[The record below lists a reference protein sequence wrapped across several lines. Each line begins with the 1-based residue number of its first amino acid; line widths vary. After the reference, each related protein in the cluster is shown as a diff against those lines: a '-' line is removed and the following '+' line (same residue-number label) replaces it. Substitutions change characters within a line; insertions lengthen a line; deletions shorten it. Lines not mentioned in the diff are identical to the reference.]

1 METDNAVALQGIL
14 KELRKVDNINT
25 LPFNGYEL
33 TVITERRSG
42 ALDETIVYAQSNNVD
57 SIQRSAA
64 RYYTARGRHVRGD
77 KRTRSAAYRGRRTT

>member
-42 ALDETIVYAQSNNVD
+42 AFDEAIVFRCFFSW
-57 SIQRSAA
+57 QRL
-64 RYYTARGRHVRGD
+64 
-77 KRTRSAAYRGRRTT
+77 